1 MGQQDL
7 LYVGGDWV
15 APTTPD
21 AIEVVSPHTE
31 AVIATVAAA
40 GPCDV
45 DRAVAAAR
53 VAFDEGP
60 WPRLDPAE
68 RIDAVRRLAALYG
81 ERRREMAELITAEMG
96 APISFSK
103 FAQATLPDHGLMTTA
118 DRHRL
123 RSMRAEPGA

>member
-1 MGQQDL
+1 MHAGR
-7 LYVGGDWV
+7 LYVGGEWA
-15 APTTPD
+15 APAAGG

-31 AVIATVAAA
+31 EPFASAPMA
-40 GPCDV
+40 GPLDV

-53 VAFDEGP
+53 DAVDEGP

-68 RIDAVRRLAALYG
+68 RIDAVRRLAAAYG

-103 FAQATLPDHGLMTTA
+103 LGQATPPA
-118 DRHRL
+118 P
-123 RSMRAEPGA
+123 MRGAFAGQ